1 MSALTLLVIDDDE
14 VDRKSI
20 ARTLKLL
27 DLDYELHEAADGFQG
42 LAMAQARAFDCILVD
57 YHLPDIDGL
66 DLVVELRDSV
76 NGQAPIVMLT
86 GEGSEGVAVEAM
98 KRGVYDYLPKAQLA
112 PATLSRVISHA
123 VEKHTLQRQLAETQ
137 RKLERLALYDPLT
150 GLGNRNL
157 FNLELG
163 RAITISK
170 RKRTFFAL
178 AIMDLDKF
186 KAAND
191 RFGHEAGDA
200 ILAEVGERFRSI
212 ARASDAYFRL
222 GGDEFAAILDAGSDG
237 DAAAARIKGAV
248 VAPIP
253 FGSHELT
260 IGVSVG
266 VAIYSTDEM
275 TAEDLIRAA
284 DAAMY
289 RAKKAGCGMIT
300 HAGAEPLRCEV
311 S

>member
-1 MSALTLLVIDDDE
+1 LLIIDDDE

-27 DLDYELHEAADGFQG
+27 NGGYELYEASDGLSG

-66 DLVVELRDSV
+66 DLVVELRDSL
-76 NGQAPIVMLT
+76 NAQSPIVMLT
-86 GEGSEGVAVEAM
+86 GEGSEAVAVEAM
-98 KRGVYDYLPKAQLA
+98 KRGVYDYLPKAQLG
-112 PATLSRVISHA
+112 PDTLSRVICHA
-123 VEKHTLQRQLAETQ
+123 VEKHTLQKQLAEAQ

-157 FNLELG
+157 FNIELG

-200 ILAEVGERFRSI
+200 ILAEVGARLRGI

-222 GGDEFAAILDAGSDG
+222 GGDEFAGIFDAGSDG
-237 DAAAARIKGAV
+237 DAAAARVKGAV
-248 VAPIP
+248 VSPIL

-266 VAIYSTDEM
+266 VASYPNDDM

-284 DAAMY
+284 DTAMY
-289 RAKKAGCGMIT
+289 QEKKFKRTIT
-300 HAGAEPLRCEV
+300 TTSSCVEPLHCPP
-311 S
+311 